1 MIRTLHCWSLS
12 ISGGDVGGP
21 NDREAWYADTLYE
34 PSSAWLQV
42 FLGKLYSKFDCYLW
56 SWNGP
61 NAKSEEKVWPRVKAE
76 LDSQTLS
83 EATKDLTMDAAN
95 SMTQEQKSS
104 MRAAGQGSISIIAGK
119 LSEIAPEEH
128 ESVPFE

>member
-1 MIRTLHCWSLS
+1 M
-12 ISGGDVGGP
+12 
-21 NDREAWYADTLYE
+21 
-34 PSSAWLQV
+34 
-42 FLGKLYSKFDCYLW
+42 
-56 SWNGP
+56 
-61 NAKSEEKVWPRVKAE
+61 WPRVKAE

-95 SMTQEQKSS
+95 SMTQEQKSG
-104 MRAAGQGSISIIAGK
+104 MRAVGQGSISIIAGK